1 MPSLSTTY
9 LLPAIF
15 LNPCF
20 LLHLINTVVS
30 HYGPPPTA
38 SVSPHPFME
47 SIGPVPGSVLYMD
60 MHADDQLCWGYTF
73 LMVLVQLFAF
83 GRVQDNRSQRR
94 ERRERVRKE
103 RKERMERMERLE
115 RLGEQKSIL
124 VGAYDGSADT
134 KVVGNGFA
142 NGGGMGNGK
151 GVEMNGGVLGT
162 DEETSMTETSEEEMF
177 V

>member
-9 LLPAIF
+9 LLPAIL

-103 RKERMERMERLE
+103 RKERMER
-115 RLGEQKSIL
+115 LGEQKVIL
-124 VGAYDGSADT
+124 VGGYDGAADM

-151 GVEMNGGVLGT
+151 VEMNGGVQGT